1 MRGVVVHAA
10 PWARRWVQ
18 ALVPGLMLC
27 LLPTLPQAASLYLC
41 KAYSGGTFWSVESC
55 QTKQALID
63 RIVSVP
69 DGLTFDEQVRLGE
82 QARAEGDRLRQPD
95 TVSGPSRATPKHSA
109 AHRGDHPVNKQAD
122 CAALATRVNKLDA
135 QARQPQSGA
144 TQDRITA
151 QKQKLRERQAEL
163 RC

>member
-1 MRGVVVHAA
+1 
-10 PWARRWVQ
+10 
-18 ALVPGLMLC
+18 MLC
-27 LLPTLPQAASLYLC
+27 LLPAVPQAASLYLC

-69 DGLTFDEQVRLGE
+69 DGLSFDEQVRLGE

-95 TVSGPSRATPKHSA
+95 SGSGHSAATPKHSA
-109 AHRGDHPVNKQAD
+109 AHRADHPTNKQAA

-135 QARQPQSGA
+135 QARQPQSGRA
-144 TQDRITA
+144 QDRITA
-151 QKQKLRERQAEL
+151 QKHKLRERQAEL